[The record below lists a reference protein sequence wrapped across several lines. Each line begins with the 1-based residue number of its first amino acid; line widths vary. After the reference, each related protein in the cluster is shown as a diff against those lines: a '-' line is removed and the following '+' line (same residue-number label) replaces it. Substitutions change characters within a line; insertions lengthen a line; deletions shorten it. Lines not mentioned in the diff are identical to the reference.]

1 MPTILILHGWGSC
14 AKRWQKVKE
23 ILTKQGLKVIVPD
36 LPGFGDNP
44 SPSQPWSIDDYV
56 EWVKNFSSGF
66 DKPLFLL
73 GHSFGGRI
81 AIKFSAKYPEKISGL
96 ILCGAPA
103 IKDKLNIKHIT
114 VRALAKFSSKFSFL
128 PFYQFFRKNFLF
140 SFFRK
145 IFYKYILG
153 KTDYLKAQGIMKE
166 TFKKIIAEDSLPY
179 LSQIKTKTL
188 IIWGEKDNYV
198 SVKLAPIIKAQISN
212 SDLKILPKIGH
223 SPHIECPEKLCEI
236 ILDFLK
242 TQKYRA
248 T

>member
-44 SPSQPWSIDDYV
+44 PPLQPWLIDDYV
-56 EWVKNFSSGF
+56 EWVKKFSSGF

-81 AIKFSAKYPEKISGL
+81 AIKFAAKYPEKLNGL

-114 VRALAKFSSKFSFL
+114 IRALAIFSSKFSFL
-128 PFYQFFRKNFLF
+128 PFYQ
-140 SFFRK
+140 FFRK

-166 TFKKIIAEDSLPY
+166 TFKKIIVEDSLPY
-179 LSQIKTKTL
+179 LCQIKTKTL
-188 IIWGEKDNYV
+188 IIWGEKDDYV
-198 SVKLAPIIKAQISN
+198 SVKLAPIIKNKIPD

-223 SPHIECPEKLCEI
+223 SLHLEVPEKLCEI

-242 TQKYRA
+242 RQKYRA